1 MSKTLLILVG
11 LAAVPAMVAAWP
23 QPGNPAPSV
32 TLPDTANVSHVVPG
46 DYVHHVLHLIFW
58 EST

>member
-1 MSKTLLILVG
+1 
-11 LAAVPAMVAAWP
+11 MVAAWP

>member
-1 MSKTLLILVG
+1 MHKILLVLV
-11 LAAVPAMVAAWP
+11 LLLPVLLMASP
-23 QPGNPAPSV
+23 QPGDTAPSV

-58 EST
+58 QSA